1 MSEIRVHNVS
11 LYYEEH
17 GKGEPILCIHG
28 TGSSSVLWA
37 DAAAELGKHGR
48 AIVYDRR
55 GFSRSERPDPL
66 VLDVHVHTDDAAA
79 LLDAL
84 AAAPAVVIG
93 RSQGGEIAVDLAL
106 RYPERVR
113 ALALLE
119 GGGLA
124 LSEELAR
131 SIAAL
136 DEQVFAAAEADMDTV
151 GEALLRAVAG
161 DEGWEALPNAVKEIF
176 TANGPA
182 IVAEERGGLLG
193 ASAEQLSTVTQPTLL
208 VSGKDS
214 LPGFAEATAIVAAAI
229 PSARV
234 EWVEGG
240 HLIDPAHPAVLA
252 FVDEVLALR

>member
-1 MSEIRVHNVS
+1 MSEIHVNGVR

-17 GKGEPILCIHG
+17 GSGEPVLCIHG
-28 TGSSSVLWA
+28 TGSSSLLWE
-37 DAAAELGKHGR
+37 DPAAELGKRGR

-55 GFSRSERPDPL
+55 GFGRSERPEPL
-66 VLDVHVHTDDAAA
+66 VMDVHLHADDAAA

-84 AAAPAVVIG
+84 DAAPAVVIG

-124 LSEELAR
+124 LSPELVRWVAG
-131 SIAAL
+131 L
-136 DEQVFAAAEADMDTV
+136 DERIFAAAAADPGTV
-151 GEALLRAVAG
+151 GETRLRRVVG
-161 DEGWEALPNAVKEIF
+161 DDGWEALPEPVRDVF

-182 IVAEERGGLLG
+182 IVAEGGFLEVT
-193 ASAEQLSTVTQPTLL
+193 AEQLATIERPTLL
-208 VSGKDS
+208 VAGRDS
-214 LPGFAEATAIVAAAI
+214 PPGFAEATGIVASAI
-229 PSARV
+229 PGAEV

-240 HLIDPAHPAVLA
+240 HLIDPAHPAVLR